1 MSAALEPQRSSL
13 IPDAVLMD
21 RIAQRDGDALAEVE
35 RRYRDS
41 LYALVY
47 GIVMDPTQADR
58 VVHDLF
64 VQLWRASGNN
74 SLKRSV
80 WNWLRQMATEL
91 AHAEHARRTHVI
103 PAVRRVK

>member
-1 MSAALEPQRSSL
+1 MSAALEARRSSR
-13 IPDAVLMD
+13 IPDAVLID
-21 RIAQRDGDALAEVE
+21 RLAQRDADALAELE

-64 VQLWRASGNN
+64 ARLRRASNH
-74 SLKRSV
+74 STLKRGV
-80 WNWLRQMATEL
+80 WNWLRQMASEL
-91 AHAEHARRTHVI
+91 ARAEHERRTRVI
-103 PAVRRVK
+103 PIVRRTK